1 VIQVRRGVAFVKG
14 RIRVEPPKA
23 DADIRDFA
31 IPPNLIPIF
40 KEHPEAHAAAGK
52 EALLFPSDTRRRQ
65 WPSTVTG
72 YFKKATEAAGR
83 SDLRCHDLRHT
94 GAAMA
99 AQQGA
104 TLAHLQA
111 CLEHKRSANMSDM
124 YEHLTGDK
132 CSRSLHSGRRAQR

>member
-1 VIQVRRGVAFVKG
+1 MIQVRRGVAFVKG

-23 DADIRDFA
+23 DADIRDFV

-83 SDLRCHDLRHT
+83 SDLRCHDPAPHRSSYGCPAGSNARAPAGLPGAQAISQHVRHV
-94 GAAMA
+94 
-99 AQQGA
+99 
-104 TLAHLQA
+104 
-111 CLEHKRSANMSDM
+111 
-124 YEHLTGDK
+124 
-132 CSRSLHSGRRAQR
+132 